1 MIDYDQLPDFAGHDG
16 HGQAPAVFYGIAS
29 PWGDIWNVTKIIDIP
44 EGVKAALKE
53 TEARAIRCLLNG
65 CPDGL
70 ASYNDP
76 PRPSWQGYP
85 GYYYRPSNFLK
96 GETID

>member
-1 MIDYDQLPDFAGHDG
+1 MIDYDQLPDFAGYDG

-53 TEARAIRCLLNG
+53 TEARAIRCLFNG
-65 CPDGL
+65 RVEVQEG
-70 ASYNDP
+70 
-76 PRPSWQGYP
+76 R
-85 GYYYRPSNFLK
+85 
-96 GETID
+96 